1 MSFNKI
7 QKKGELIINPTT
19 QRPIRVGSRVW
30 LKCVKDGI
38 IEGNHTDP
46 NELYNMREGDNIND
60 KINEIN
66 QTLPANLQAVKGRGK
81 YKDKIVKRNKQ
92 PSTQEISQYTA
103 KIASKA
109 VSNPKVYKKLK
120 EADDFEL
127 QLENMIMTEM
137 MGSVPN
143 MKKNNPIRKLT
154 NKKETSYQLK
164 NETEEDDEDDEEVDD
179 NDYEY

>member
-1 MSFNKI
+1 
-7 QKKGELIINPTT
+7 
-19 QRPIRVGSRVW
+19 
-30 LKCVKDGI
+30 
-38 IEGNHTDP
+38 
-46 NELYNMREGDNIND
+46 MREGDNIND

-143 MKKNNPIRKLT
+143 MKKIILSEN
-154 NKKETSYQLK
+154 
-164 NETEEDDEDDEEVDD
+164 
-179 NDYEY
+179 